1 MSRVCRNPFLTIQ
14 GGEYRPQCTH
24 LTLDPQLALGERVS
38 LMKINWKVLLIDD
51 DPGIRRIM
59 GMVLENSGYSVL
71 TAADGESGVKLCQ
84 DESPHIVIT
93 DIGMPGIDGLEV
105 LRRIKEIDPD
115 KEVIITTAFSDIA
128 LAIKAMQLDA
138 TGLLTKPISHDSL
151 TVALQR
157 AKERLAKREDQRGYT
172 ALMEE
177 KWMATADELAK
188 TFNFQKLLIES
199 SIDGIVACD
208 DQGKV
213 VVFNQSMEEMLGYPR
228 SKVLGKMTLGQFLPP
243 GEAEKFQTLLA
254 AEEYGGKNRLYPFAT
269 DLIADD
275 GSRVPVLLSATVLFQ
290 EEEPMGMV
298 VFFRDLAGV
307 KGPC

>member
-1 MSRVCRNPFLTIQ
+1 MTVDQ
-14 GGEYRPQCTH
+14 
-24 LTLDPQLALGERVS
+24 QLGLGERVS
-38 LMKINWKVLLIDD
+38 LMKTNWKVLLIDD

-59 GMVLENSGYSVL
+59 AMVLENSGYSVL

-115 KEVIITTAFSDIA
+115 QEVIITTAFSDIA
-128 LAIKAMQLDA
+128 LAIKAMQFDA

-188 TFNFQKLLIES
+188 TFYFQKLLIES

-208 DQGKV
+208 EQGKA
-213 VVFNQSMEEMLGYPR
+213 VVFNRSMEKMLGYPR
-228 SKVLGKMTLGQFLPP
+228 ARVLGKMTLGQLLPP
-243 GEAEKFQTLLA
+243 GEVEKFQTLLA
-254 AEEYGGKNRLYPFAT
+254 VEEYGGRNRLYPYETELVA
-269 DLIADD
+269 AD
-275 GSRVPVLLSATVLFQ
+275 GRRVPVLLSATVLFQ
-290 EEEPMGMV
+290 EEEQMGMV
-298 VFFRDLAGV
+298 VFVRDLAGV
-307 KGPC
+307 KGPR

>member
-1 MSRVCRNPFLTIQ
+1 LV
-14 GGEYRPQCTH
+14 
-24 LTLDPQLALGERVS
+24 
-38 LMKINWKVLLIDD
+38 IDD
-51 DPGIRRIM
+51 DPGIRRVM
-59 GMVLENSGYSVL
+59 AMVLESSGYLVL
-71 TAADGESGVKLCQ
+71 TAADGETGLKLCQ

-138 TGLLTKPISHDSL
+138 TGLLTKPISDDSL
-151 TVALQR
+151 TGALQR
-157 AKERLAKREDQRGYT
+157 AKDRLAKREDQRGYT
-172 ALMEE
+172 ALIEE

-188 TFNFQKLLIES
+188 TFYFQKLLMES

-208 DQGKV
+208 GQGKV
-213 VVFNQSMEEMLGYPR
+213 VVFNQSMEKMLGYPR
-228 SKVLGKMTLGQFLPP
+228 SKVLGKMTLGQFLPQE
-243 GEAEKFQTLLA
+243 EAEKFQNLLQ

-269 DLIADD
+269 ELIADD

-290 EEEPMGMV
+290 EEEQMGMV

-307 KGPC
+307 RGPC

>member
-1 MSRVCRNPFLTIQ
+1 M
-14 GGEYRPQCTH
+14 G
-24 LTLDPQLALGERVS
+24 
-38 LMKINWKVLLIDD
+38 INWKVLVIDD
-51 DPGIRRIM
+51 DPGIRRVM
-59 GMVLENSGYSVL
+59 AMVLENSGYRVL
-71 TAADGESGVKLCQ
+71 TAADGETGLKLCQ

-138 TGLLTKPISHDSL
+138 TGLLTKPISDDSL

-188 TFNFQKLLIES
+188 TFYFQKLLMES

-208 DQGKV
+208 EQGKV
-213 VVFNQSMEEMLGYPR
+213 VVFNQSMEKMLGYPR
-228 SKVLGKMTLGQFLPP
+228 SKVLGKMTLGQFLPQQ
-243 GEAEKFQTLLA
+243 EAEKFQTLLQ

-269 DLIADD
+269 ELIADD

-290 EEEPMGMV
+290 EEEQMGMV
-298 VFFRDLAGV
+298 VFVRDLAGV